1 MINKENNIKFGDVN
15 LTLIDLE
22 SSETLHHLEREICGH
37 DEYKLKNIELNDGD
51 VIVDIGANVGIVSIY
66 LAKRFPNV
74 KILAY
79 EAHPHTYSN
88 FLKNIEANNVK
99 NIIPHNL
106 AVYSK
111 DNETLNITLDT
122 INTGSSSCFKN
133 NEGQI
138 AETISTI
145 SLDTIITDNNIS
157 SIRYLKIDC
166 EGAEFDIL
174 EGSKLIHE
182 IEVQDIGIEIHSF
195 MESHGK
201 NVGLLTELVKK
212 ISVNSPK
219 IKIYGN

>member
-1 MINKENNIKFGDVN
+1 MINKENNIRFGDVN
-15 LTLIDLE
+15 LKLIDLE
-22 SSETLHHLEREICGH
+22 SSETLHHLQREICGN
-37 DEYKLKNIELNDGD
+37 DEYKLKDIELNDGD

-111 DNETLNITLDT
+111 DNETLDITLDV

-133 NEGQI
+133 DEGQI
-138 AETISTI
+138 TETIPTI
-145 SLDTIITDNNIS
+145 SLDTIITNNNIS

-195 MESHGK
+195 MKSHGK
-201 NVGLLTELVKK
+201 DVESLTELIKK
-212 ISVNSPK
+212 ISIKTPK
-219 IKIYGN
+219 IKIYGK

>member
-1 MINKENNIKFGDVN
+1 MINKENNIRFGDVN
-15 LTLIDLE
+15 LKLIDLE
-22 SSETLHHLEREICGH
+22 SSETLHHLQREICGN
-37 DEYKLKNIELNDGD
+37 DEYKLKDIELNDGD

-111 DNETLNITLDT
+111 DNETLDITLDI
-122 INTGSSSCFKN
+122 INTGSSSCFKDG
-133 NEGQI
+133 EGQI
-138 AETISTI
+138 TETIPTI
-145 SLDTIITDNNIS
+145 SLDTIITDNNIT

-195 MESHGK
+195 MKSHGK
-201 NVGLLTELVKK
+201 DVESLTELIKK
-212 ISVNSPK
+212 ISIKTPK
-219 IKIYGN
+219 IKIYGK

>member
-1 MINKENNIKFGDVN
+1 MINKENNIRFGDVN
-15 LTLIDLE
+15 LKLIDLE
-22 SSETLHHLEREICGH
+22 SSETLHHLEREICGN
-37 DEYKLKNIELNDGD
+37 DEYKLKDIELNDGD

-74 KILAY
+74 KILSY

-111 DNETLNITLDT
+111 DNETLDITLDV

-133 NEGQI
+133 DEGQI
-138 AETISTI
+138 TETIPTI
-145 SLDTIITDNNIS
+145 SLDTIITNNNIS

-195 MESHGK
+195 MKSHGK
-201 NVGLLTELVKK
+201 DVESLTELVKK
-212 ISVNSPK
+212 ISIKTPK
-219 IKIYGN
+219 IKIYGK

>member
-1 MINKENNIKFGDVN
+1 MINKENNIRFGDVN
-15 LTLIDLE
+15 LKLIDLE
-22 SSETLHHLEREICGH
+22 SSETLHHLQREICGN
-37 DEYKLKNIELNDGD
+37 DEYKLKDIELNDGD

-111 DNETLNITLDT
+111 DNETLDITLDV

-133 NEGQI
+133 DEGQI
-138 AETISTI
+138 TETIPTI
-145 SLDTIITDNNIS
+145 SLDTIITNNNIS

-195 MESHGK
+195 MKSHGK
-201 NVGLLTELVKK
+201 DVESLTELVKK
-212 ISVNSPK
+212 ISIKTPK
-219 IKIYGN
+219 IKIYGK

>member
-1 MINKENNIKFGDVN
+1 MINKENNIRFGDVN
-15 LTLIDLE
+15 LKLIDLE
-22 SSETLHHLEREICGH
+22 SSETLHHLEREICGN
-37 DEYKLKNIELNDGD
+37 DEYKLKDIELNDGD

-111 DNETLNITLDT
+111 DNETLDITLDV

-133 NEGQI
+133 DEGQI
-138 AETISTI
+138 TETIPTI
-145 SLDTIITDNNIS
+145 SLDTIITNNNIS

-195 MESHGK
+195 MKSHGK
-201 NVGLLTELVKK
+201 DVESLTELVKK
-212 ISVNSPK
+212 ISIKTPK
-219 IKIYGN
+219 IKIYGK